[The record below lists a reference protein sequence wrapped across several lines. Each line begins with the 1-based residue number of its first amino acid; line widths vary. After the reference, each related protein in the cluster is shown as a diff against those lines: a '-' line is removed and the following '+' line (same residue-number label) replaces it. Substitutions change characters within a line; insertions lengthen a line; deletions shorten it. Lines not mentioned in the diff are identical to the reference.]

1 MELEWKTRRDRI
13 DRRLERLGWTI
24 VPFRAGMDIDALQ
37 SHAMT
42 ELETTNGPADYGLV
56 LDGQLIGILE
66 AKRLG
71 VDPENVL
78 SQAERYARGLIDS
91 PWDLQGIRVPF
102 LWSSNGQEN
111 HFRDARHPLNGA
123 REVADFLSPSALRE
137 HLRRDLTA
145 ACASL
150 SLAENSHPRL
160 RYYQRDAN
168 HATEHAIRLRK
179 RELLLAMAT
188 GTGKTFTMVNQ
199 VYRLM
204 RHGVAKRV
212 LFLVDRRALAAQAV
226 QAFNA
231 FRPDGAT
238 KFTDIYEVYSQHFR
252 REDLDD
258 AGDDKFDPRVLPT
271 EYLTTPGP
279 QHTFVYVC
287 TVQRMAMNLFG
298 RDIAFKTREGETPGD
313 GESFDED
320 ATDVFDIPIHA
331 FDVVIADECHRGYTA
346 NEISVWRNTLNHF
359 DAVRIGLTATPA
371 AHTMAYFKEK
381 VFEYGYRQAVVDGFL
396 VDYDAVKI
404 DSGVRVKGVFLT
416 EGEAVQ
422 YVDPQTGTKVLD
434 RLEDER
440 QFDASAVEREI
451 TVPDSNRKIIEEV
464 KKYADEHEQRTGRF
478 PKTLI
483 FAVNDH
489 PFTSHA
495 QAVVDLCR
503 RVLGRG
509 DDFVS
514 KITGTVDRPL
524 QRIRE
529 FRNLDKPGIVVS
541 VDLMATGVD
550 IPDLEYIVFLRPVK
564 SRILFEQMLGRG
576 TRLGFNHKDKSHFVV
591 FDCFGGTLL
600 EYFREASDFADDAPQ
615 RGSKTIVE
623 LIDDIWN
630 NRDRAF
636 ATRCVVKRLH
646 RIDKEMSAKARD
658 QFAAYLAEGDVGK
671 FAKGLT
677 RALDDDFAE
686 TMKLL
691 RDKSFQDLLI
701 NYERAPKVFL
711 VAEEQSDTVSS
722 EWLIRDGQG
731 KEYRPEEYLAAF
743 SLFVKYNPA
752 KIGAIEI
759 LLKKPADWSTQA
771 LQELRQKLAASQ
783 ERFSI
788 ENLQRAHEVAYRR
801 ALVDVI
807 SMVKHAADDQQ
818 PLLTASERVD
828 RAVQALESHLA
839 APLSPPQR
847 QWLDRIKAHLIENL
861 SIDQADF
868 DAIPVLRDRGGWRAA
883 DRVFNGRLTVI
894 VQELNASIA
903 A

>member
-1 MELEWKTRRDRI
+1 MESEWKTRRDRI
-13 DRRLERLGWTI
+13 DRRLREIGWSIVQFRPEIDISRL
-24 VPFRAGMDIDALQ
+24 AA
-37 SHAMT
+37 HAVT
-42 ELETTNGPADYGLV
+42 ELETASGPADYALV
-56 LDGQLIGILE
+56 VDGAVVGILE
-66 AKRLG
+66 AKRLN

-78 SQAERYARGLIDS
+78 SQAERYARGFPGGHGNFDGL
-91 PWDLQGIRVPF
+91 RVPF
-102 LWSSNGQEN
+102 LWSSNGQEI
-111 HFRDARHPLNGA
+111 HFRDARHPLNTA
-123 REVADFLSPSALRE
+123 REVADVLSPGAIREQLGRNLASA
-137 HLRRDLTA
+137 T
-145 ACASL
+145 ASL
-150 SLAENSHPRL
+150 SLAANDHPRL

-168 HATEHAIRLRK
+168 LAVEDAVRARK

-199 VYRLM
+199 IYRLM

-238 KFTDIYEVYSQHFR
+238 KFTDIYELYSQRFK
-252 REDLDD
+252 REDLDE
-258 AGDDKFDPRVLPT
+258 GSDDKFDPKVLPT
-271 EYLTTPGP
+271 EYLTNPGP

-298 RDIAFKTREGETPGD
+298 REVAFKTREGEAPGD

-320 ATDVFDIPIHA
+320 ASDRLDIPIHA

-346 NEISVWRNTLNHF
+346 NELSVWRNTLNHF

-371 AHTMAYFKEK
+371 AHTMAYFKDK
-381 VFEYGYRQAVVDGFL
+381 VFEYGYRQAVADGFL
-396 VDYDAVKI
+396 VDYDAVKVE
-404 DSGVRVKGVFLT
+404 SGVRVKGVFLT

-422 YVDPQTGTKVLD
+422 YVDPQTGKRVLD

-451 TVPDSNRKIIEEV
+451 TVPDSNSKIIEEL

-483 FAVNDH
+483 FAVNDQ

-495 QAVVDLCR
+495 QTVVELCR
-503 RVLGRG
+503 RVFGRG

-524 QRIRE
+524 QRIKE
-529 FRNLDKPGIVVS
+529 FRNLDRPGIVVS
-541 VDLMATGVD
+541 VDLMSTGVD

-576 TRLGFNHKDKSHFVV
+576 TRLGFHHKDKSHFVV

-615 RGSKTIVE
+615 RGVKTIVE
-623 LIDDIWN
+623 LIDDIWS

-636 ATRCVVKRLH
+636 ATRCIVKRLH
-646 RIDKEMSAKARD
+646 RIDKEMSSNARE
-658 QFAAYLAEGDVGK
+658 QFAAYIDAGDMGK
-671 FAKGLT
+671 FAKGLPL
-677 RALDDDFAE
+677 ALEDEFAQ
-686 TMKLL
+686 TMALL
-691 RDKSFQDLLI
+691 RDKTFQDLLV
-701 NYERAPKVFL
+701 NFERAPKVFL
-711 VAEEQSDTVSS
+711 VAEEQTDTVTS

-731 KEYRPEEYLAAF
+731 KEYRPEEYLVAF
-743 SLFVKYNPA
+743 ARFVKDNPA

-759 LLKKPADWSTQA
+759 LLNKPADWSTQA

-788 ENLQRAHEVAYRR
+788 ENLQKAYEVAYRR

-807 SMVKHAADDQQ
+807 SMVKHAADEQQ
-818 PLLTASERVD
+818 PLLTAAERVE
-828 RAVQALESHLA
+828 RSVRSLEAGLST
-839 APLSPPQR
+839 PLSAPQR

-868 DAIPVLRDRGGWRAA
+868 DSIPILRDRGGWRAA
-883 DRVFNGRLTVI
+883 DRAFLGRLTVI
-894 VQELNASIA
+894 VKELNANIA